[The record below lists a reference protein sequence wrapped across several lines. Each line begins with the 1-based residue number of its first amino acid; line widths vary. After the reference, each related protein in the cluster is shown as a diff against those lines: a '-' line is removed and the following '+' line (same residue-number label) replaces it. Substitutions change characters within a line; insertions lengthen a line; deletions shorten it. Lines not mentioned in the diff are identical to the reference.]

1 MESKGTP
8 FFWTFFFTSKFFCKN
23 TRRRKEKKGES
34 NGAMLRAFF
43 DAREMMD
50 PLSRERRE
58 DEIVAR
64 AGVSFGVLFFIGAIC
79 LPTMIMRKLVVCK
92 RFLNE
97 IPEDTTDMS
106 RLSLFSTLCLSLSLS
121 LSFGG
126 TERR

>member
-23 TRRRKEKKGES
+23 TRRRKEKKGER
-34 NGAMLRAFF
+34 NGALLRAFF

-64 AGVSFGVLFFIGAIC
+64 AGVSFGVLFFYRRDLFADDDYE
-79 LPTMIMRKLVVCK
+79 KN
-92 RFLNE
+92 FLFV
-97 IPEDTTDMS
+97 S
-106 RLSLFSTLCLSLSLS
+106 V
-121 LSFGG
+121 
-126 TERR
+126 